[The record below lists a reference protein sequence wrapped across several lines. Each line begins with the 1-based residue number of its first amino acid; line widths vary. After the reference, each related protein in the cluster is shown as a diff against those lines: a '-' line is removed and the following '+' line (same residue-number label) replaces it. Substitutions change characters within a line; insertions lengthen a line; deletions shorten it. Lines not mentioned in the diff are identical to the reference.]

1 TKRARTNFHFVA
13 CLHVWYTYYQSGNG
27 NSPSYK
33 FLCFPDLRYILFMN
47 NRSSN
52 PVGSFISL
60 VVFSGFGAY
69 ILVQTGVISA
79 GYLVIAIVLLFF
91 LILLIAGLRI
101 IDQYDRGVVLT
112 LGKYTSTRSPG
123 LTWLLIGIQRMIK
136 IDLRITTTDIPQ
148 QEVITKDN
156 VPVGINAVVYFQVQS
171 AENAI
176 LNIKDYTTAVSQYA
190 QAALRDVIG
199 AIELDP
205 LLSEREKIAE
215 EVQKIVSAATQSW
228 GILVTDIKIQD
239 IELPAD
245 MKRVMA
251 KQAESE
257 RERRAI
263 VIKAKGEFEAAGQLS
278 QAAHVLSATPGGIS
292 MRTLQTI
299 EKINPDPSKTVIFAL
314 PIEFFEGIKSLSQFL
329 KEKTK

>member
-1 TKRARTNFHFVA
+1 MEMLLIWPV
-13 CLHVWYTYYQSGNG
+13 VII
-27 NSPSYK
+27 
-33 FLCFPDLRYILFMN
+33 ILF
-47 NRSSN
+47 
-52 PVGSFISL
+52 
-60 VVFSGFGAY
+60 
-69 ILVQTGVISA
+69 IL
-79 GYLVIAIVLLFF
+79 F
-91 LILLIAGLRI
+91 GLRI
-101 IDQYDRGVVLT
+101 INQYDRGVVLT
-112 LGKYTSTRSPG
+112 LGKYTSTRQPG
-123 LTWLLIGIQRMIK
+123 LTWILIGFQRMIK
-136 IDLRITTTDIPQ
+136 IDMRITTTDIPQ

-176 LNIKDYTTAVSQYA
+176 LNIKDYTLAVSQYA

-199 AIELDP
+199 GIELDS
-205 LLSEREKIAE
+205 LLSEREQIAE
-215 EVQKIVSAATQSW
+215 AIQKIVVAATQSW
-228 GILVTDIKIQD
+228 GLLVTDIKIQD

-263 VIKAKGEFEAAGQLS
+263 IIRAEGEFQASERLA
-278 QAAHVLSATPGGIS
+278 QAASVLSSTPGGLS

-314 PIEFFEGIKSLSQFL
+314 PVEVLEGIKAIS
-329 KEKTK
+329 KAVTPK